1 MLFLSMSDARE
12 LEDGAPLLV
21 LEIDTDDPAL
31 EEVAAVA
38 VAVAVAVVLR
48 GLMVKAVAVR
58 T

>member
-1 MLFLSMSDARE
+1 MSDARE

-38 VAVAVAVVLR
+38 VAVAVALR